1 MIDWPSYNRSLVRRG
16 EILFSY
22 DFLDTWDSEL
32 EAMNKNKMGKPFL
45 FPDSFILAIGYIR
58 YSFQLPYRQ
67 TQGIIDATGK
77 NLDSKSPSYGH
88 ICKRIN
94 KLNVEIRG
102 AGEGGM
108 GGDKTTDDDDDYI
121 MISIDSSGA
130 KITNRGQWMDKKW
143 KVQNRKGYLKIHIAV
158 NIKTKEIIALEI
170 TDEKVHDGRMLKKL
184 VNQVLDGSSTTTT
197 TTISDTKSNIKL
209 IKIKSVSADG
219 AYDYNG
225 NFQYL
230 QEKGITPGIKVRS
243 NSIVSERNNKL
254 RNKEV
259 YLQSKDL
266 LKWKKKRKYGHRWIA
281 ETAFSTLK
289 RTFGEYVSATRFQ
302 NMVQEMMIKVSLYN
316 LFRRI

>member
-1 MIDWPSYNRSLVRRG
+1 VIDWPSYNRSLVRRG

-22 DFLDTWDSEL
+22 DYLDTWDSEL
-32 EAMNKNKMGKPFL
+32 EVMNQNKMGKPFL
-45 FPDSFILAIGYIR
+45 FPNSFILAIGYMR
-58 YSFQLPYRQ
+58 YTFQLPYRQ

-77 NLDSKSPSYGH
+77 NLHSKSPSYGH

-102 AGEGGM
+102 GV
-108 GGDKTTDDDDDYI
+108 GGDKTADDDDYI

-143 KVQNRKGYLKIHIAV
+143 NVQNRKGYLKIHVAV
-158 NIKTKEIIALEI
+158 NIKTKEIIALEV

-184 VNQVLDGSSTTTT
+184 VNQVLDGSSTITG
-197 TTISDTKSNIKL
+197 DTKSNKKL

-219 AYDYNG
+219 AYDSNG

-243 NSIVSERNNKL
+243 SSILSERNNTL

-289 RTFGEYVSATRFQ
+289 RTFGEYVSATRFE